1 MPVATMFTL
10 SAAAAAAAVAVP
22 TPPPPGKT
30 GEGERLQKNL
40 HKSCYV
46 AQVICFWGGNKRL
59 KSICPVAQFISV
71 FSGPT
76 KCTCHLTGWGK
87 E

>member
-10 SAAAAAAAVAVP
+10 SAAAAVAVP

-46 AQVICFWGGNKRL
+46 AQVICF
-59 KSICPVAQFISV
+59 
-71 FSGPT
+71 
-76 KCTCHLTGWGK
+76 
-87 E
+87 